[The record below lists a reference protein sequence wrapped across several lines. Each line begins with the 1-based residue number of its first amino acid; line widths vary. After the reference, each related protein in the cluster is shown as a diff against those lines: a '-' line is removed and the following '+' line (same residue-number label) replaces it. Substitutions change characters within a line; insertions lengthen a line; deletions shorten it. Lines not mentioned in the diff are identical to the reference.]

1 MHDQGN
7 LIVISGPSGV
17 GKGTIRAALMAKMPE
32 LSLSVSV
39 TTRKPR
45 SGEVEGVDYFFVSEE
60 QFKEMIAADEFLEY
74 ASVYGN
80 LYGTPKKFVYQEIEK
95 GRDVILEIDIQGAQK
110 VKSKMP
116 GALFIFIMP
125 PSVEE
130 LARRL
135 NARGQDTNKAIERR
149 LAECQ
154 HEMAQVKHYDYVVVN
169 DDVETAVNKIMAII
183 TAERCRVR
191 SK

>member
-1 MHDQGN
+1 MHHQGN

-17 GKGTIRAALMAKMPE
+17 GKGTIRAALMSKMPE

-39 TTRKPR
+39 TTRLPR
-45 SGEVEGVDYFFVSEE
+45 SGEIEGVDYFFVSED
-60 QFKEMIAADEFLEY
+60 QFRKMVAADEFLEY

-80 LYGTPKKFVYQEIEK
+80 LYGTPKKYVWQELEK
-95 GRDVILEIDIQGAQK
+95 GKDIILEIDIQGAQK

-125 PSVEE
+125 PSIEE
-130 LARRL
+130 LAKRL
-135 NARGQDTNKAIERR
+135 NSRGKDSNQTIQRR
-149 LAECQ
+149 LAEC
-154 HEMAQVKHYDYVVVN
+154 ETEIAQIKYYDYMVVN
-169 DDVETAVNKIMAII
+169 DDIESAVNKVIAII

-191 SK
+191 I